1 LEYFGVIEAPAN
13 LLAAFNQLLLQ
24 LFEFDLILSEQR
36 PLVDVFVD
44 VRFVFDVL
52 GSGRKLEG
60 LM

>member
-1 LEYFGVIEAPAN
+1 MSKASTN